1 MKLSKLPDGAS
12 SGRKDS
18 LDKYNNSEKRRA
30 AERRYRERHRER
42 IRERNRKWNLE
53 NPERRKLLART
64 SYERNK
70 EKRLQLSKQWYEA
83 NKDRKSATCKAWWE
97 AAKRGGKAAE
107 YVVRRRQKQKLE
119 PFSRLV
125 SAAKARARKSG
136 LEFNLTNEWASSA
149 TDGTCAISG
158 IPFVVA
164 VGKPSPFSPSIDRID
179 QTRGYT
185 TDNCRIVLWAVNR
198 FRGED
203 SDEVL
208 LHIAEAIYRRALEKK
223 EG

>member
-12 SGRKDS
+12 SGRKES

-42 IRERNRKWNLE
+42 LRERCRKWNAENADRRKEISRASLERNR
-53 NPERRKLLART
+53 ERRAALGR
-64 SYERNK
+64 
-70 EKRLQLSKQWYEA
+70 QWYEA
-83 NKDRKSATCKAWWE
+83 NKERKSLASKAWWE
-97 AAKRGGKAAE
+97 NAKKTGKAAE
-107 YVVRRRQKQKLE
+107 YVVKRRQKQSLT

-125 SAAKARARKSG
+125 SAAKSRARKAG
-136 LEFNLTNEWASSA
+136 LEFNLTNDWANGA

-158 IPFVVA
+158 IPFVIA